1 MAMTKKDARAIIAC
15 GNRITKALDA
25 CLNQLSEKEQQY
37 ARAYWA
43 AHIQSA
49 MHGGNYGSAPMEAAY
64 ELLSGA
70 GD

>member
-15 GNRITKALDA
+15 GNRITRALDA

-49 MHGGNYGSAPMEAAY
+49 MHGGNYGSAPMARAEMIL
-64 ELLSGA
+64 EGA
-70 GD
+70 E